1 MKLSRRTFLRREN
14 KNKQTKNNNYNK
26 TNKQI
31 EQYHDVAGT
40 EIGLLGIIG
49 ASLHFV
55 TPGCLS
61 LHG

>member
-1 MKLSRRTFLRREN
+1 MRREN